1 MKDWALILGAS
12 SGFGAA
18 TAKKLAA
25 EGINIFGVHLDRRSA
40 HNEIQ
45 NLINELKKNNV
56 NVVFQNMNDKHLSNC
71 KICKSTQIERLVS
84 AGSGLIFKGSGFYL
98 TDYNIDKKNKGQTE
112 SGIKN
117 KSNKEK

>member
-40 HNEIQ
+40 HNDIQ

-56 NVVFQNMNDKHLSNC
+56 NVVFKNIMSLGRNIYENEIVIYIKN
-71 KICKSTQIERLVS
+71 
-84 AGSGLIFKGSGFYL
+84 LIFYSQLGLLDQFSISYL
-98 TDYNIDKKNKGQTE
+98 HK
-112 SGIKN
+112 
-117 KSNKEK
+117 

>member
-40 HNEIQ
+40 HNDIQ

-56 NVVFQNMNDKHLSNC
+56 NVSIFYPSPLHTQECFKYLNYKYGTLPVTENICDTVFNLPCYAEITINEQDYIINL
-71 KICKSTQIERLVS
+71 
-84 AGSGLIFKGSGFYL
+84 L
-98 TDYNIDKKNKGQTE
+98 TEYFGYYCTL
-112 SGIKN
+112 
-117 KSNKEK
+117 